1 MRYGTLTSMA
11 LSLTMVTGCTP
22 ATERL
27 GGDAAPAGSP
37 RASASTAAPSASSVA
52 ATGSPRPSGSASR
65 TAGPTASATRTS
77 GSSGSSGQSSAIRQT
92 DWPNATITNLRF
104 CGQSD
109 DTVRFRD
116 GSNGFD
122 VPCTILPGGA
132 RPVYAEFVVE
142 EPANA
147 PSTEDALV
155 LVELGNP
162 GAARRQALVPV
173 QLSDNGRGLY
183 AWPVIAGDAPAAGGA
198 QVMTF
203 TSYRVVGQ
211 TVEAT
216 VRRTDGGSE
225 TRRWRK
231 ADGAGNW
238 ERF

>member
-77 GSSGSSGQSSAIRQT
+77 GSSVRPSGIRGT
-92 DWPNATITNLRF
+92 DWPNAVIRNLRF
-104 CGQSD
+104 CGESD
-109 DTVRFRD
+109 DSVRFRD

-122 VPCTILPGGA
+122 VPCTMLPGGV
-132 RPVYAEFVVE
+132 RPVYAEFITE

-155 LVELGNP
+155 LVELGNT
-162 GAARRQALVPV
+162 GGARRQALVPV
-173 QLSDNGRGLY
+173 QLSDGGRVLN
-183 AWPVIAGDAPAAGGA
+183 ARPVIEGDEPSADGQQA
-198 QVMTF
+198 MTF
-203 TSYRVVGQ
+203 TSYRVVDEH
-211 TVEAT
+211 VEAT
-216 VRRTDGGSE
+216 VRRLDGGSE

-231 ADGAGNW
+231 VNFAGDW

>member
-1 MRYGTLTSMA
+1 MRYRTLASMA
-11 LSLTMVTGCTP
+11 LSLSMITACAP

-27 GGDAAPAGSP
+27 DGDAAPAGSASP
-37 RASASTAAPSASSVA
+37 SASAADPSASSAA

-65 TAGPTASATRTS
+65 TSGPTASATPTS
-77 GSSGSSGQSSAIRQT
+77 GSGAQPTGIRRT
-92 DWPNATITNLRF
+92 DWPNAVIRDLSF
-104 CGQSD
+104 CGESD
-109 DTVRFRD
+109 DSVRFRN

-122 VPCTILPGGA
+122 VPCTMLPGGA

-147 PSTEDALV
+147 PSREDALV

-173 QLSDNGRGLY
+173 QLSDDGRGLQAY
-183 AWPVIAGDAPAAGGA
+183 PVIQGDAPSADGQ
-198 QVMTF
+198 QVMRF
-203 TSYRVVGQ
+203 TSYRVVGEH
-211 TVEAT
+211 VEAT
-216 VRRTDGGSE
+216 VRRLDGGSE

-231 ADGAGNW
+231 VDFAGNW

>member
-11 LSLTMVTGCTP
+11 LSLTIVTGCTP

-27 GGDAAPAGSP
+27 DGDAAPAGSASP
-37 RASASTAAPSASSVA
+37 SASAADPSASSAA

-65 TAGPTASATRTS
+65 TGPTASATPTS
-77 GSSGSSGQSSAIRQT
+77 GSGAQPSGIRRT
-92 DWPNATITNLRF
+92 DWPNAVIRNLRF
-104 CGQSD
+104 CGESD
-109 DTVRFRD
+109 DSVRFRD

-122 VPCTILPGGA
+122 VPCTMLPGGS

-173 QLSDNGRGLY
+173 QLSEDGRGLY
-183 AWPVIAGDAPAAGGA
+183 AWPVIQGDAPSADGGQA
-198 QVMTF
+198 MTF
-203 TSYRVVGQ
+203 TSYRVVGEH
-211 TVEAT
+211 VEAT
-216 VRRTDGGSE
+216 VRRLDGGSE

-231 ADGAGNW
+231 ADGSGNW